1 MSSDDR
7 VDTLEYLRE
16 VAKFKEAKSVEEML
30 VILVDS
36 ARRSGHLDEAGTS
49 SYGETKILV
58 EGAIARLAE
67 LSGGSMTA
75 GGPRYQFPDGFEI
88 LGEVY
93 PYDQEHYQ
101 LENQKGEVIR
111 QSPALCGF
119 GDSENLHNWRKL
131 ANKLEIGVEREWGFR
146 PKIKIVKVRRVT
158 VGAQKREEI
167 Q

>member
-1 MSSDDR
+1 MSSNDQ
-7 VDTLEYLRE
+7 VDTLEHLRE

-67 LSGGSMTA
+67 LSGGSMTT
-75 GGPRYQFPDGFEI
+75 GGPRYQFPEGFKIVEDSKEVHSRYEI
-88 LGEVY
+88 LRASGVRMHVHPTGRGLKDDRNGWIDLLGLLEKECFEEWGVNPKLRLVY
-93 PYDQEHYQ
+93 TEYHYVQ
-101 LENQKGEVIR
+101 
-111 QSPALCGF
+111 
-119 GDSENLHNWRKL
+119 
-131 ANKLEIGVEREWGFR
+131 ANK
-146 PKIKIVKVRRVT
+146 T
-158 VGAQKREEI
+158 EEI